1 MSKANISV
9 ELQGQMEQMRSL
21 KQVIFNNDAMGE
33 LPPITRLLFAGL
45 WCQVDNKGRLED
57 RPRTIKKT
65 IMGYDDVST
74 GQVDEMLQSLHD
86 KRLIVR
92 YSTSGSSYIQGS
104 NFSKYRSPHIH
115 RKPSRIPPPEL
126 Q

>member
-1 MSKANISV
+1 MNKACLSSV
-9 ELQGQMEQMRSL
+9 FRGQMEQMRSL
-21 KQVIFNNDAMGE
+21 KQVIFSNDAMGE

-45 WCQVDNKGRLED
+45 WCMADSKGRLED

-74 GQVDEMLQSLHD
+74 CQVDEMLQSLHD
-86 KRLIVR
+86 KALIAR
-92 YSTSGSSYIQGS
+92 YSMSGSSYIQVN
-104 NFSKYRSPHIH
+104 NFSRYRNPNIN
-115 RKPSRIPPPEL
+115 RKPSRMPPPEL

>member
-1 MSKANISV
+1 MSKARVSA
-9 ELQGQMEQMRSL
+9 EFQGQMEQMRSL

-45 WCQVDNKGRLED
+45 WCLVDSKGRLED

-86 KRLIVR
+86 KAFIVR
-92 YSTSGSSYIQGS
+92 YSTSGSSYIQVN
-104 NFSKYRSPHIH
+104 NFSKYSSSRIH

>member
-1 MSKANISV
+1 MSKTKVPA
-9 ELQGQMEQMRSL
+9 ELQRQMEQMRDL

-65 IMGYDDVST
+65 IMGYDDVSA

-86 KRLIVR
+86 KAFIVR
-92 YSTSGSSYIQGS
+92 YSTSGSSYIQVN
-104 NFSKYRSPHIH
+104 NFSKYRNPNIH
-115 RKPSRIPPPEL
+115 KRPSKIPPPEL

>member
-1 MSKANISV
+1 VGKAKVSA
-9 ELQGQMEQMRSL
+9 EFQRQMEQMCSL

-33 LPPITRLLFAGL
+33 LPPITRLLFTGL
-45 WCQVDNKGRLED
+45 WCLVDSKGRLED
-57 RPRTIKKT
+57 RPRTIKKI

-86 KRLIVR
+86 RRFIVR
-92 YSTSGSSYIQGS
+92 YNTNGNSYIQVN
-104 NFSKYRSPHIH
+104 NFSKYRNPNIS

>member
-1 MSKANISV
+1 MSKARVSA
-9 ELQGQMEQMRSL
+9 EFQGQMEQMRSL

-45 WCQVDNKGRLED
+45 WCLVDSKGRLED

-65 IMGYDDVST
+65 IMGYDDVSA

-86 KRLIVR
+86 KAFIVR
-92 YSTSGSSYIQGS
+92 YSTSGSSYIQVN
-104 NFSKYRSPHIH
+104 NFSKYRNPNIH
-115 RKPSRIPPPEL
+115 KRPSRIPPPEL

>member
-1 MSKANISV
+1 MNKACLSSV
-9 ELQGQMEQMRSL
+9 FRGQMEQMRSL
-21 KQVIFNNDAMGE
+21 KQVIFSNDAMGE
-33 LPPITRLLFAGL
+33 LPPINRLLFAGL
-45 WCQVDNKGRLED
+45 WCMVDSKGRLED

-74 GQVDEMLQSLHD
+74 CQVDEMLQSLHD
-86 KRLIVR
+86 KTLIVR
-92 YSTSGSSYIQGS
+92 YSMSGSNYIQVN
-104 NFSKYRSPHIH
+104 NFSRYRNPNIN

>member
-1 MSKANISV
+1 MSKAKVSA
-9 ELQGQMEQMRSL
+9 EFQKQMEQMYSL

-45 WCQVDNKGRLED
+45 WCMVDNKGRLED

-65 IMGYDDVST
+65 IMGYDDVSAD
-74 GQVDEMLQSLHD
+74 QVDEMLQSLHD
-86 KRLIVR
+86 RRFIVR
-92 YSTSGSSYIQGS
+92 YSTSGSSYIQVN
-104 NFSKYRSPHIH
+104 NFSKYRNPNIH
-115 RKPSRIPPPEL
+115 NRPSRIPPPEL